1 MGDSGSNN
9 VSRKRG
15 VRLPVIP
22 YFIDND
28 NSKFM
33 LAKHE
38 IGIKI
43 VDGTLKFVIGT
54 GSDPIKN
61 LEEYSLTIKITT
73 GTENGTISIN
83 GKDVKVKGL
92 KSAAYTD
99 LYDIFNG
106 LTIGT
111 ITTINSDQ
119 NADVSITKNEEGK
132 AQLNMS
138 IPRGPIGP
146 TGTKGETGPT
156 GPTGA
161 KGETGPTGPTGPTGT
176 KGEIGPTGPSPLYV
190 EETAPEN
197 TSLLWINKNDGIM
210 HYYSNSESMWKPIT
224 YTWS

>member
-73 GTENGTISIN
+73 GTEDGTISIN

-111 ITTINSDQ
+111 ISTINSDQ

-146 TGTKGETGPT
+146 TGNTGPAGPTGAKGETGPT

-161 KGETGPTGPTGPTGT
+161 KGET
-176 KGEIGPTGPSPLYV
+176 GPTGPSPLYV